1 MFTLQM
7 NANVGLNSANKSA
20 DVKLITALLNTY
32 ARNVCPLSTLSNKVD
47 DDYIGMINDF
57 QKNVLKMAKPDGV
70 VTANG
75 GTFRKLVD
83 FLKSSY
89 TKASITKPSYGVLTW
104 DAEGTEGGRFH
115 SRSFHVPSERSGL
128 TIGRGYDMREK
139 TASQISGHLIQAGI
153 SCEVAHVISL
163 AAGKMG
169 KDAKLFIIEND
180 LLDYEISA
188 KAQLKLFEIVYK
200 EMEADVKKICNKS
213 ITTKTYGKTDWST
226 LNVKIKNVLIDLRF
240 RGDYHPASR
249 KFLQKHVA
257 NNDLALFK
265 DEIKKDANWT
275 NVPAARK
282 QARTK
287 YLNS

>member
-7 NANVGLNSANKSA
+7 NANVGLKSANKSA
-20 DVKLITALLNTY
+20 DVQLITALLNTY
-32 ARNVCPLSTLSNKVD
+32 ARDMCPLSIITHKVD
-47 DDYIGMINDF
+47 MSYIEMIKDF
-57 QKNVLKMAKPDGV
+57 QRNVVKMGIPDGV

-75 GTFRKLVD
+75 GTFKKLVE

-89 TKASITKPSYGVLTW
+89 TTVSITKPSYGVLTW
-104 DAEGTEGGRFH
+104 EVEGTEGGRYH
-115 SRSFHVPSERSGL
+115 SRCFHVPSERSGL

-139 TASQISGHLIQAGI
+139 TASKISGHLVQAGI
-153 SCEVAHVISL
+153 SCEVANVISL

-169 KDAKLFIIEND
+169 RAAKLFIIEND

-188 KAQLKLFEIVYK
+188 KAQLKLFEIIYK
-200 EMEADVKKICNKS
+200 EMEADVKKICNKT
-213 ITTKTYGKTDWST
+213 ITTTTYGKTDWAT
-226 LNVKIKNVLIDLRF
+226 LNTKIKTVLIDLRF
-240 RGDYHPASR
+240 RGDYHPKSR

-265 DEIKKDANWT
+265 KEMNKDANWT
-275 NVPAARK
+275 NVPP
-282 QARTK
+282 ARTKARIK

>member
-1 MFTLQM
+1 MLTLQM
-7 NANVGLNSANKSA
+7 GANVGLNSANKSA

-32 ARNVCPLSTLSNKVD
+32 ARNVYPLSTLSHKVD

-83 FLKSSY
+83 FLKNSY
-89 TKASITKPSYGVLTW
+89 TTVSITQPSYGVLTW
-104 DAEGTEGGRFH
+104 DAEGTEGGRYH
-115 SRSFHVPSERSGL
+115 SRCFHVPSERSGL

-139 TASQISGHLIQAGI
+139 TASKISTHLIQAGI
-153 SCEVAHVISL
+153 SCEVANVILL
-163 AAGKMG
+163 AAGKIG
-169 KDAKLFIIEND
+169 KDAELFIIEND

-188 KAQLKLFEIVYK
+188 KAQLKLFEIIYK

-213 ITTKTYGKTDWST
+213 ITTKTYGKTDWAT
-226 LNVKIKNVLIDLRF
+226 LHVKIKNVLIDLRF
-240 RGDYHPASR
+240 RGDYHPTSR

-257 NNDLALFK
+257 DNDLALFK
-265 DEIKKDANWT
+265 DEIKKEKNWA
-275 NVPAARK
+275 NVPAARR

-287 YLNS
+287 YINS